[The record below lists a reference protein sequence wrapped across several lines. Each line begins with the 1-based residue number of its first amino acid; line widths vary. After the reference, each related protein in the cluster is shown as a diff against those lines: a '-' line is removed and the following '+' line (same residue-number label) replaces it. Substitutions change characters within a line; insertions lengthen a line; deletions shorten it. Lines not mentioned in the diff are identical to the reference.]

1 MSWNI
6 FKRVA
11 ELEQKVKDLTDFN
24 NDHSRWIAQLGER
37 AKKLESANQNLI
49 NSNQALIGRH
59 ENIGKR
65 LQDLEHQVYLQSRD
79 PRIAALEQQ
88 VKDLTGLNSDH
99 SQFIGKL
106 EGKINQINNKLFIQA
121 VEHKAFSVAPVRNEG
136 EPVFTEAEVDQEKE
150 RRRQYKREWYAKK
163 VAKIKQE
170 KNTQAVREKKNAYA
184 RAYYA
189 RTKGA
194 KK

>member
-1 MSWNI
+1 MNWNI
-6 FKRVA
+6 FKRVD
-11 ELEQKVKDLTDFN
+11 ELKQQVKDLTDFN
-24 NDHSRWIAQLGER
+24 NDNSRWIVRLGER
-37 AKKLESANQNLI
+37 AQKLESANQNLI

-88 VKDLTGLNSDH
+88 VKELLDFINDEDRRIEDIEVKLKKLDNATFIHSVQLNSQY
-99 SQFIGKL
+99 S
-106 EGKINQINNKLFIQA
+106 
-121 VEHKAFSVAPVRNEG
+121 
-136 EPVFTEAEVDQEKE
+136 EVPPMPSLVDEEKE
-150 RRRQYKREWYAKK
+150 KKRQYQREWYAKRQ
-163 VAKIKQE
+163 AKLKQE
-170 KNTQAVREKKNAYA
+170 KNAQAAREKKNAYH

-194 KK
+194 KNA